1 MSGLNTTWRITFV
14 NKGARAADATN
25 PKHYTYFCGK
35 WLFCRTA
42 DERFSV
48 LKSEIA
54 AGNRIL
60 DELIINAFSME
71 SIGKEFFDQYREHYA
86 DLVEYISGKRFVKRG
101 GKFVEKKTKNA
112 NGAFKEA
119 FGGDDKAVRDYVKK
133 LMGRLVFLQFL
144 QKKGWPGVKKGEQ
157 WGSGDRNFIYNLF
170 RNADESI
177 KKDFL

>member
-60 DELIINAFSME
+60 DELMINAFSME
-71 SIGKEFFDQYREHYA
+71 SIDKEFFDQYREHYA
-86 DLVEYISGKRFVKRG
+86 DLVEYISGKCFVKRG
-101 GKFVEKKTKNA
+101 GKFVEEKTKNA
-112 NGAFKEA
+112 NGAFKECL
-119 FGGDDKAVRDYVKK
+119 R
-133 LMGRLVFLQFL
+133 R
-144 QKKGWPGVKKGEQ
+144 
-157 WGSGDRNFIYNLF
+157 R
-170 RNADESI
+170 
-177 KKDFL
+177 